1 MKHWNYLMGHILYQ
15 VFKITSNI
23 SLKNMDLKKHGEK
36 TDNLSKRIY
45 LNKVENEIM
54 FKIKTGYYLEL
65 LALETMK
72 LP

>member
-1 MKHWNYLMGHILYQ
+1 
-15 VFKITSNI
+15 
-23 SLKNMDLKKHGEK
+23 MDLKKHGEK

-54 FKIKTGYYLEL
+54 FKIKTEYYLEL